1 MTKSRT
7 QKLVDRLRDLQASS
21 PDVEGSAIVSVDG
34 LSIASAL
41 HQEIEEDRVSAMSA
55 AMLALGERAVR
66 ELSRGELEQ
75 TYVKGKEGYVIMT
88 AVGEMAVLT
97 TIVSGQAKL
106 GLVFL
111 EMKRTAEELLNLL

>member
-1 MTKSRT
+1 MAKIDQIIEVLKDLESSTK
-7 QKLVDRLRDLQASS
+7 DIEASA
-21 PDVEGSAIVSVDG
+21 VVSDDG
-34 LSIASAL
+34 FIIASIL
-41 HQEIEEDRVSAMSA
+41 PQDIDEDRVGAMSA

-97 TIVSGQAKL
+97 TIVSEQAKL

>member
-1 MTKSRT
+1 MATKIDKIT
-7 QKLVDRLRDLQASS
+7 EVLKDLESSTKDIEASA
-21 PDVEGSAIVSVDG
+21 VVSDDG
-34 LSIASAL
+34 FIIASIL
-41 HQEIEEDRVSAMSA
+41 PPDIDEDRVGAMSA

-75 TYVKGKEGYVIMT
+75 TYVKGKEGYVILT

-97 TIVSGQAKL
+97 TIVSEQAKL

-111 EMKRTAEELLNLL
+111 EMKRTAEELLKIL